1 MKKPSVP
8 ALVMDPKEMEQRV
21 HEVIEVF
28 HRAAFS
34 DVLWILAIVVRAVL
48 TKNPNPQKAREAYK
62 NLLIIAKTFAPNVP
76 FNVIDRNEEEKK
88 EDSHDP
94 KDCADCVALPICQSL
109 NALAAKH
116 TNKVV
121 H

>member
-8 ALVMDPKEMEQRV
+8 ALVMDPNEMEERV
-21 HEVIEVF
+21 SEVIKVF

-62 NLLIIAKTFAPNVP
+62 NLLIVAKTFAPDVP
-76 FNVIDRNEEEKK
+76 FNVIDRNAKKK
-88 EDSHDP
+88 EDDDHDP
-94 KDCADCVALPICQSL
+94 EDCKLCPVLSVCQLP
-109 NALAAKH
+109 AARAAKDVP
-116 TNKVV
+116 KVV